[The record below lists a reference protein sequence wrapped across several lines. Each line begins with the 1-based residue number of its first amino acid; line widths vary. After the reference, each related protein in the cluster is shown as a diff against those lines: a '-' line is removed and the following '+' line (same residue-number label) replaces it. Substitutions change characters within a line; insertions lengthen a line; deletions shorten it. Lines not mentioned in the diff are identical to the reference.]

1 MPGFCF
7 THPGNSSFD
16 FDRSRAAA
24 GTATLISA
32 MLITKSSPDDS
43 FKMFI
48 PLTQGFNGAM
58 PKVSTL
64 HLWVFASELSY
75 E

>member
-1 MPGFCF
+1 
-7 THPGNSSFD
+7 
-16 FDRSRAAA
+16 
-24 GTATLISA
+24 
-32 MLITKSSPDDS
+32 
-43 FKMFI
+43 MFI